1 MRIFSLSLLLALF
14 LFGAGLTSPAFAVT
28 GKNLDSPAA
37 VFVQRL
43 GDKALTSLTA
53 KGLPKGERSRRVR
66 TLLRDNFD
74 IKTIGRFVL
83 GRHWNEATEAQRSE
97 YVSLFEDMIVET
109 YTQRFA
115 EYSGQSFKV
124 IGTEGSGGNDTTVA
138 SQILQ
143 NGGPPVDVKWRVRD
157 KAGSMKIVD
166 VLVDE
171 ISMSQ
176 TQRDD
181 FDGVI
186 QAGGGNIEALLASL
200 RKHKVSVAGTKN

>member
-1 MRIFSLSLLLALF
+1 MRVFSVALF
-14 LFGAGLTSPAFAVT
+14 LAFFLLGAALPSAAFAK
-28 GKNLDSPAA
+28 GGDSPAA
-37 VFVQRL
+37 QFVQRL

-53 KGLPKGERSRRVR
+53 KGLAKGERAKRVR
-66 TLLRDNFD
+66 TLLHENFD
-74 IKTIGRFVL
+74 IATIGRFTL
-83 GRHWNEATEAQRSE
+83 GRHWNDATPAQRTE

-109 YTQRFA
+109 YTQRFQ

-124 IGTEGSGGNDTTVA
+124 LGADASSDSDTMVS

-143 NGGPPVDVKWRVRD
+143 KDGPPVDVKWRVRN
-157 KAGSMKIVD
+157 KGSMKIVD

-186 QAGGGNIEALLASL
+186 EAGGGKIEALLTSL
-200 RKHKVSVAGTKN
+200 RKHKVTVAGGKG

>member
-1 MRIFSLSLLLALF
+1 MRSLSVTLFLALF
-14 LFGAGLTSPAFAVT
+14 MLVAALPAPAFAK
-28 GKNLDSPAA
+28 GGDSAA
-37 VFVQRL
+37 AQFVQRL

-53 KGLPKGERSRRVR
+53 KGLPKGERAKRVR
-66 TLLRDNFD
+66 TLLRENFD
-74 IKTIGRFVL
+74 ITTIGRFTL
-83 GRHWNEATEAQRSE
+83 GRHWNDATEAQRSE

-109 YTQRFA
+109 YTQRFQ

-124 IGTEGSGGNDTTVA
+124 LGADASSGSGDTMVS

-143 NGGPPVDVKWRVRD
+143 KDGPPVDVKWRVRN
-157 KAGSMKIVD
+157 KGSLKIVD

-186 QAGGGNIEALLASL
+186 EAGGGKMEALLTSL
-200 RKHKVSVAGTKN
+200 RKHKISVAGGK